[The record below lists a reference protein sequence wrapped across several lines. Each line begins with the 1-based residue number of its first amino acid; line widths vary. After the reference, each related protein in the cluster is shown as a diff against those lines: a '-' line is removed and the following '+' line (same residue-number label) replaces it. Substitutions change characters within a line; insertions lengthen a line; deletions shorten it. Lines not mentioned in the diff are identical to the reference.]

1 MGAPKNPGPKP
12 VPGFGWSWDLPR
24 RVGLSLHVHLSHGS
38 DLIAFRCEAGHSPL
52 HYSHLPHHLLAA
64 GKKWRRNKG
73 NARETVHSII
83 PAIFTLCLHQWLT
96 LYFPLPL
103 FLDTLA
109 VLHVVSLW
117 FTFYNAL
124 AQRTT
129 PRESAW
135 RGPSLQRQAL
145 ISLDIFADVGVVQ
158 PPDLLPGPQAVMTGM
173 DQLHNVGKA
182 INHPQNNHKWVRIL

>member
-1 MGAPKNPGPKP
+1 M
-12 VPGFGWSWDLPR
+12 FWSWDLPR

-96 LYFPLPL
+96 LYFPLPP

-109 VLHVVSLW
+109 VLHG
-117 FTFYNAL
+117 FTCYITLIHF
-124 AQRTT
+124 
-129 PRESAW
+129 
-135 RGPSLQRQAL
+135 LQRIGPTYNTHQHPGNRHVGRASSGRRWFPWTSSQTWVWYSRR
-145 ISLDIFADVGVVQ
+145 ISWKRT
-158 PPDLLPGPQAVMTGM
+158 PVMTGISCIM
-173 DQLHNVGKA
+173 L
-182 INHPQNNHKWVRIL
+182 VRQ